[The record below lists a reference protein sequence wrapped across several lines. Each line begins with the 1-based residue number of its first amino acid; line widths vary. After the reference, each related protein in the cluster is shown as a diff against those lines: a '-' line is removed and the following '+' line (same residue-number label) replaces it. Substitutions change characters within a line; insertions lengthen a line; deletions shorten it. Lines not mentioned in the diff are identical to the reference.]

1 VTVNVIAAGRLFS
14 PPVVGAAWNELRS
27 SYGLSADPDCHR
39 LGGELAI
46 TPVPRSFRDP
56 AQVVLSSR
64 RFVRPEIIDEVGVVR
79 AESLVYMTLGTVFN
93 LESGDLL
100 ERLVDA
106 ASLMETDVIVTTGPH
121 ISRDDLPRAPRHVRV
136 EPFLPQRQVLPRC
149 SAVVSHGGSGT
160 VVAALALG
168 IPVVVLPMGAD
179 QLDNADRCAE
189 LGVGIVLDAQT
200 ASAEAIARAASTAL
214 DNETYSRAATRLAV
228 EARSQPPIGR
238 LSELT
243 DVLQASPRW

>member
-1 VTVNVIAAGRLFS
+1 
-14 PPVVGAAWNELRS
+14 
-27 SYGLSADPDCHR
+27 
-39 LGGELAI
+39 
-46 TPVPRSFRDP
+46 
-56 AQVVLSSR
+56 
-64 RFVRPEIIDEVGVVR
+64 
-79 AESLVYMTLGTVFN
+79 
-93 LESGDLL
+93 
-100 ERLVDA
+100 
-106 ASLMETDVIVTTGPH
+106 
-121 ISRDDLPRAPRHVRV
+121 
-136 EPFLPQRQVLPRC
+136 
-149 SAVVSHGGSGT
+149 